1 MKTAV
6 QDSLKRLHLYEILLE
21 RDVNV
26 LAATFVQIEKTSVS
40 GCATL
45 RKRQRIQKQFCAARA
60 AAIGGDNGAITTSV
74 AICDIVLDQRRVSQ
88 ENKHKFRVK
97 G

>member
-26 LAATFVQIEKTSVS
+26 LAATFIEVEKTAVS
-40 GCATL
+40 GYATL
-45 RKRQRIQKQFCAARA
+45 
-60 AAIGGDNGAITTSV
+60 
-74 AICDIVLDQRRVSQ
+74 
-88 ENKHKFRVK
+88 
-97 G
+97 

>member
-1 MKTAV
+1 MLEQAFGAIKVTKNKKAV

-26 LAATFVQIEKTSVS
+26 LAATFVEIEKTSVS

-45 RKRQRIQKQFCAARA
+45 
-60 AAIGGDNGAITTSV
+60 
-74 AICDIVLDQRRVSQ
+74 
-88 ENKHKFRVK
+88 
-97 G
+97 